1 MKRIYLDHSATTPAD
16 SRVIEA
22 MNPYFGRNFGNASSL
37 YHHGQQAALALED
50 SRKKVARLINSEPE
64 EVVFTSGGTESN
76 NTALF
81 GVAMANREKGNHIIT
96 TKIEHHAI
104 LEPCRFLEKQG
115 FRVTYLD
122 VGSDGLVSPGD
133 VEKAITGKT
142 VLVSVMHVNN
152 EIGTV
157 EPIEEIGKLCRE
169 KGVYFHTDAVQGLGK
184 IPIDVKKMGIDLL
197 TGSSHKLYG
206 PKGVGLLYVRKGVR
220 MEPLMHGG
228 NHENGKRAGT
238 ENIAGI
244 VGFSRACELA
254 GKEMERESRRLV
266 SLRKRMV
273 DGILNIPRSHLN
285 GHPERRLPGNAHF
298 RFDGIEGE
306 ALILRLDALGI
317 EASTGS
323 ACSSRELKPSHVLT
337 AIGLRPEQAHG
348 SLRITMGKST
358 TKEDVDQVVRK
369 LPKVV
374 EDLRRISPFGEERW

>member
-1 MKRIYLDHSATTPAD
+1 MKRIYLDHSATTPVD
-16 SRVIEA
+16 SRVFEA
-22 MNPYFGRNFGNASSL
+22 MKPYFSRDFGNASSL

-50 SRKKVARLINSEPE
+50 SRRKVAGLIKAEKDE
-64 EVVFTSGGTESN
+64 IVFTSGGTESN

-81 GVAMANREKGNHIIT
+81 GVALANRDRGNHIIT

-115 FRVTYLD
+115 FRVTFLD
-122 VGSDGLVSPGD
+122 VDNDGLVSVRD
-133 VEKAITGKT
+133 IEKAITKKT

-157 EPIEEIGKLCRE
+157 QPIGEIGKLCRE
-169 KGVYFHTDAVQGLGK
+169 RGVFFHTDAVQGLGK
-184 IPIDVKKMGIDLL
+184 LPIDVKRMGVDLL

-206 PKGVGLLYVRKGVR
+206 PKGVGMLFVRKGIR

-228 NHENGKRAGT
+228 NHESGRRAGT
-238 ENIAGI
+238 ENVPGI
-244 VGFSRACELA
+244 VGFARACEIA
-254 GKEMERESRRLV
+254 GKEMGRESERLL
-266 SLRKRMV
+266 SLRGKLV
-273 DGILNIPRSHLN
+273 KGVLEIPRSFLN
-285 GHPERRLPGNAHF
+285 GHPEKRLPGNANF

-306 ALILRLDALGI
+306 ALVLRLDALGI

-348 SLRITMGKST
+348 SLRITMGRNTS
-358 TKEDVDQVVRK
+358 ERDIDYLLEK

-374 EDLRRISPFGEERW
+374 GDLRRISPFGG